1 MKKLRIGIIGTGSI
15 GKFHI
20 DAYRRAAADEAEVV
34 AVCDIDEAKAKR
46 FAEDNGVSAYYKDC
60 REMLAAEKLD
70 AVSVCTWNAAHR
82 DCTVAALEAGAHVL
96 CEKPMAMNEAEAKEM
111 ADAAE
116 KAGKLL
122 QIGFVRR
129 FGTDAE
135 NMLDFVRGG
144 VLGDIY
150 YAKATYLRRDGCPAG
165 WFCDKA
171 YSGGGPL
178 IDLGVH
184 VIDLVRYLSGSPK
197 PTEVF
202 GVTYKGLGKNRARG
216 AETAWTRD
224 EGSDYPYTVEDF
236 TSAMVRFDSGM
247 TLAVEASFSLN
258 IPRDTGIIELYG
270 TKAGAALADGE
281 IQLYTDMCG
290 KYVNVQTV
298 GGCGGTGDFFGK
310 EILGFVRA
318 ASGTEPCRS
327 SAEDGVMLM
336 KIIDAIYKSAETGK
350 SVTIA
355 Y

>member
-1 MKKLRIGIIGTGSI
+1 MKKTRIGIIGTGAI
-15 GKFHI
+15 GKFHL
-20 DAYRRAAADEAEVV
+20 DAYRRAASDVAEVV
-34 AVCDIDEAKAKR
+34 AVCDIDEPKAKR
-46 FAEDNGVSAYYKDC
+46 FAEENGVPTYYRDC
-60 REMLAAEKLD
+60 REMLAEEKLD
-70 AVSVCTWNAAHR
+70 AVSVCTWNSAHR

-96 CEKPMAMNEAEAKEM
+96 CEKPMAMNAAEAQEM
-111 ADAAE
+111 YDAAAA
-116 KAGKLL
+116 AGKLL

-129 FGTDAE
+129 FGYDAE
-135 NMLDFVRGG
+135 NMLDFARSGA
-144 VLGDIY
+144 LGDIY

-184 VIDLVRYLSGSPK
+184 VIDLVRYLSGNPK
-197 PTEVF
+197 PVEVF
-202 GVTYKGLGKNRARG
+202 GVTYKGLGKNRASG

-224 EGSDYPYTVEDF
+224 KSDEYPYTVEDF

-258 IPRDTGIIELYG
+258 IPQDTGIIELYG
-270 TKAGAALADGE
+270 TKAGASIANGE

-290 KYVNVQTV
+290 KYVNLHTV

-310 EILGFVRA
+310 EIRGFVA
-318 ASGTEPCRS
+318 AANGEEPCRAT
-327 SAEDGVMLM
+327 AEDGVMLM

-350 SVTIA
+350 SVTIS
-355 Y
+355 